1 MEKTKYSKNGI
12 IFLCTLAYFASYFSR
27 KTFSVVMVNML
38 DTDVLTKDVAG
49 LIGTA
54 LFVFYGAGQL
64 LSGYLGDK
72 LQPKYLMFSGLMVSA
87 VCNLL
92 LPLMPNGYFMIP
104 VWAINGFAQAL
115 LWPPIVRILSDN
127 LSHEKYV
134 TANLV
139 VTCGAH
145 VSTIVLYLYAPLCIS
160 IMSWKLVFFTSTVFC
175 VVAGIIF
182 ILAMSLVLPKKAE
195 NKTSEVAEVVVK
207 ETDVTEKPSIID
219 IFVKNGV
226 IPIFVCIIAMGFMRD
241 GIESWLPT
249 LYSDVFEQT
258 SENSILVS
266 VALPIFSI
274 ISLFAVRAIH
284 KGKLFN
290 NEVRGAGILFGL
302 SILLC
307 VPLCFLINI
316 NNSVCRIL
324 CLLLACIVCAF
335 MHSCNF
341 LLISCVPGR
350 FAKTGRAS
358 TVSGFCNAC
367 TYIGAAISM
376 YGIALV
382 SDAFGWSATILSWIG
397 ICILGVVFAVLAFS
411 KYTKFLKDGK

>member
-38 DTDVLTKDVAG
+38 ETDVLTKDVAG

-54 LFVFYGAGQL
+54 LFIFYGAGQL

-87 VCNLL
+87 VCNML
-92 LPLMPNGYFMIP
+92 LPLMPSGYFMIP
-104 VWAINGFAQAL
+104 VWAVNGFAQAL

-160 IMSWKLVFFTSTVFC
+160 VMSWKAVFFTSTVFC
-175 VVAGIIF
+175 IIAGAVF
-182 ILAMSLVLPKKAE
+182 LGAMCMILPKNSEKSDTLLA
-195 NKTSEVAEVVVK
+195 KTAKSDASQ
-207 ETDVTEKPSIID
+207 SIYH
-219 IFVKNGV
+219 IFTQNGV
-226 IPIFVCIIAMGFMRD
+226 LPIFVAIIAMGFMRD

-249 LYSDVFEQT
+249 LYSDVFNQT
-258 SENSILVS
+258 SESSILVS
-266 VALPIFSI
+266 VALPVFSI
-274 ISLFAVRAIH
+274 ISLFAVRVIH
-284 KGKLFN
+284 KGKVFN
-290 NEVRGAGILFGL
+290 NEARGAGILFAT
-302 SILLC
+302 SIALCIPLL
-307 VPLCFLINI
+307 FLINV
-316 NNSVCRIL
+316 NNAVCRII

-358 TVSGFCNAC
+358 TVSGCCNAC
-367 TYIGAAISM
+367 TYIGAAVSM
-376 YGIALV
+376 YGIALL
-382 SDAFGWSATILSWIG
+382 SNAFGWSGAIVSWIG
-397 ICILGVVFAVLAFS
+397 VCVFGVLFCILAFN
-411 KYTKFLKDGK
+411 KYTKFLKTTNNATP